1 MRRLRS
7 RGMAALVGNG
17 LMAGLLSAL
26 VFAPVTT
33 AVALPKGD
41 EPSVRARAL
50 DAPVP
55 QATEPTLKKAP
66 KASWPEPVK
75 ATLDLR
81 AGSGPAKA
89 SVVTV
94 RPAAAKAAKAAAA
107 AKPAGHAPAKVELQ
121 VLDRKKAEAAGG
133 LGLAVRVARKDGG
146 ATTGAVDVSIDY
158 SGFAHAYGGDFAN
171 RLRMVKLPAC
181 AATTPEAKACQ
192 KAQYVPAH
200 NDSGRQTLTATVQA
214 APQTEQM
221 SGMYAV
227 SDPAVYTLTSGSSSD
242 KGDYRAS
249 TLSPTGKWD
258 VSLGSGAFTHS
269 VPIEI
274 PDPPM
279 GQAPDVS
286 LNYNSQAIDGRTSAS
301 NNQASW
307 VGMGWDLDVGYIE
320 RRYKNCT
327 QDGHPT
333 FGDLCWDSPN
343 SGADPNGA
351 NYVINLGGTTSELI
365 QDNTGTGSFHL
376 KDDEGWRVQKLN
388 GGYGSDNTDE
398 FWVITHQDGTRY
410 YFGWGRTERLNSQ
423 SEHEKTNSVL
433 TVPVVGDDEGEPC
446 HASYPN
452 PCKQAYRWNLDRV
465 VTPNEVE
472 NSYFYKKETNFY
484 RSVAAADKA
493 RSYDSASYLERI
505 DYGWSSQIPGAQL
518 PGQVDFQH
526 VNRCVERMSEQD
538 PLDNVTPD
546 CPTIDAKPSSYPDV
560 PVDLICDGP
569 EDGESCTG
577 KTYFPTFFQ
586 RGMLWDI
593 LVKVRDTNAAA
604 WDTVRQ
610 YQMKYA
616 LMDPSGAVGDQ
627 LWLDYIQRR
636 GYAGDDIT
644 LPTLNFN
651 GEWQDNEVG
660 DGELNFRRVNK
671 VFTDTGAV
679 ISATY
684 GHATDDGGAIDR
696 QCDANNLPSQ
706 SDNHYECFWQKWT
719 PEGSQTEK
727 SGWFK
732 KFVVTK
738 MVVDPGDLADGDPS
752 MTTTYEYDG
761 APGWRF
767 TADPIGKDEDE
778 SWSEWR
784 GYGKVLVTT
793 GAGSNK
799 HSTYYWLYRGLDGDR
814 TSKTDPAQ
822 TRTVKIADSDGKEW
836 TDSPWLAGRTLET
849 SSRDH
854 EDKAQSRQWH
864 EYWTHNTAQ
873 YTGLPDARFVR
884 EDRTRSLEKLATS
897 SDDPATWREH
907 IVENE
912 YDDNEAASTTY
923 GLPMRIDDW
932 GATGVSDNTCTEY
945 GRTYNTDTL
954 DGTGTKRWM
963 VYQDDERHYSV
974 SCTTQAED
982 QAAGQDTLHQ
992 DKRTVTFYDHA
1003 ASFTENDTNLT
1014 DGNATE
1020 VRVYT
1025 DAATYRAAKSDYD
1038 DAGRRIKAWD
1048 GKNNLTTTAYNP
1060 PTSWPLDGITTTTPD
1075 PDGSTGPGTAMTNSE
1090 YDSRF
1095 FGRPWKT
1102 VDANGNITHV
1112 VYDAVGRLAQVFKPT
1127 ESANYPDGNPS
1138 MKFAYDVP
1146 VAASET
1152 GVPDVATGADMRTTT
1167 ETLQKGATY
1176 AKSVVY
1182 SDGLGRER
1190 EKQEPSATGTGRT
1203 VTVTRYD
1210 SSGNVAGTSAP
1221 FYNSGATGSGPVNA
1235 AVADLPSYTD
1245 AEVDW
1250 AGRTTLSQIQVNG
1263 VVQPVNKTVTRYGG
1277 ADLTT
1282 VFPPTG
1288 GPVDT
1293 YTDVYGR
1300 TEKVVEHI
1308 GAESYTTSY
1317 EYTRSGKLK
1326 YIHDSRG
1333 NTTHYT
1339 YNWAGDRLTT
1349 EDPDAGAS
1357 STTYDANGQVLTTK
1371 DANNTV
1377 LTYEYDNL
1385 MRSTKTK
1392 QGTTVLTSRTYDSAT
1407 GGKGLPA
1414 ASTTYSGGQAYTAKV
1429 NTYDAG
1435 GRPTSKTVT
1444 VPDDGAGLA
1453 GSYTFGYGY
1462 DSVDHVTSV
1471 NYPAIGGLP
1480 QETVT
1485 TDYTTQG
1492 RLSKVSS
1499 ALTTYLSGTGYD
1511 GLGRLTSRGFG
1522 TTGTG
1527 TSLTRTF
1534 AYDDANGTGWL
1545 KNIVTTTVK
1554 DGTGTKVQ
1562 DDTYTRDGAGAVTAL
1577 RASVDNQQ
1585 ECYRYD
1591 DLNRLTDAWT
1601 TAATTCGSTPQSDF
1615 AGPAPYQTKYA
1626 YDRMGNIQAVVDT
1639 TQSGSVQKDY
1649 AYAGYSA
1656 DESTYTP
1663 DQPHPHAVASV
1674 TSPSGTDTY
1683 GYDAAGQL
1691 KSRTLGG
1698 VASTLDWT
1706 PERRL
1711 ASIIQKKTG
1720 GDETTRYVY
1729 DADGDVLLRTSKQE
1743 NVLYLDGHELHKSG
1757 TAAAKASR
1765 YYSAGDASL
1774 AMRTADGSA
1783 NGVLTWLLGDG
1794 QASTQ
1799 LAVSVAGVVTRRR
1812 YTPFGAQRGATGL
1825 AGGSDR
1831 GFLGKAEDDSTGF
1844 SLLGARVYD
1853 PQLGRFLSTD
1863 PMQSPYEPQKL
1874 SSYSYSA
1881 NDPVNYSDPTG
1892 LDRAC
1897 RCGHRPPLVVNGKPS
1912 GQHTSGGIP
1921 NTPRGPATAPA
1932 PGCDQA
1938 CQNALNA
1945 LVNTQKG
1952 LNKRL
1957 AVELRNYVYVLGGNM
1972 KPCIEGAEVSS
1983 GVAAGCADLQ
1993 GQTSDVVW
2001 QDVLQRW
2008 LDGKGGALTFGAG
2021 AKITQQLA
2029 TGPHNREL
2037 LKYLTRSVDA
2047 DWDLP
2052 PSMLGGDA
2060 SYSDPKTNIF
2070 KDLWGMKTDGQGGT
2084 GTPDAFLG
2092 SYNEVFQVV
2101 NINKKKRE
2109 FTVAVAA
2116 FNNTG
2121 TKSLFHLPDWTG
2133 IGMERGQGHQMASV
2147 HQTYYYTMTIRE

>member
-1 MRRLRS
+1 
-7 RGMAALVGNG
+7 MAALVSKG

-26 VFAPVTT
+26 VVAPTAT
-33 AVALPKGD
+33 AVALPRAD

-55 QATEPTLKKAP
+55 QAAEPTLTQAP
-66 KASWPEPVK
+66 KVSWPAPSV
-75 ATLDLR
+75 ATVELGTTAKSVGTPSVSVRR
-81 AGSGPAKA
+81 AKSGPEAKA
-89 SVVTV
+89 KS
-94 RPAAAKAAKAAAA
+94 
-107 AKPAGHAPAKVELQ
+107 AGLSADLPPSKVDVQ
-121 VLDRKKAEAAGG
+121 VLDHGQAEAAGG
-133 LGLAVRVARKDGG
+133 LGLALRVSRKDGG
-146 ATTGAVDVSIDY
+146 RTAGPVEVSIDY
-158 SGFAHAYGGDFAN
+158 SGFATAYGGDFAS
-171 RLRMVKLPAC
+171 RLRMVRLPAC
-181 AATTPEAKACQ
+181 AATTPEVAACQ
-192 KAQYVPAH
+192 RTQYVTAK
-200 NDSGRQTLTATVQA
+200 NDTGRKSLTAVVEA
-214 APQTEQM
+214 APETRRI
-221 SGMYAV
+221 SGMAALAEPSVYAL
-227 SDPAVYTLTSGSSSD
+227 ASGSSSD

-258 VSLGSGAFTHS
+258 VSLGSGAFTYS
-269 VPIEI
+269 VPIEV
-274 PDPPM
+274 PEPPM
-279 GQAPDVS
+279 GKAPELS
-286 LNYNSQAIDGRTSAS
+286 LDYNSQSIDGRTSGS

-307 VGMGWDLDVGYIE
+307 VGMGWDLNVGFIE

-343 SGADPNGA
+343 SGQDPNGA

-365 QDNTGTGSFHL
+365 QDGTGTGSFHL
-376 KDDEGWRVQKLN
+376 LDDPGWRVQKLN

-423 SEHEKTNSVL
+423 SAYEKTNSVL
-433 TVPVVGDDEGEPC
+433 TVPVVGDDAGEPC

-472 NSYFYKKETNFY
+472 NTYFYTKEQNFY

-526 VNRCVERMSEQD
+526 VNRCVERMAEKD
-538 PLDNVTPD
+538 PLNHTTPD
-546 CPTIDAKPSSYPDV
+546 CPTIDAKPESYPDV

-569 EDGESCTG
+569 EDGESCVG

-593 LVKVRDTNAAA
+593 VIKVRDDNAAA

-616 LMDPSGAVGDQ
+616 LMDPAGAVGDQ

-636 GYAGDDIT
+636 GYSGDDIT
-644 LPTLNFN
+644 LPTINFN
-651 GEWQDNEVG
+651 GEWQDNKVG
-660 DGELNFRRVNK
+660 AGELNFRRMNK
-671 VFTDTGAV
+671 VFTDTGAT
-679 ISATY
+679 ITATY
-684 GHATDDGGAIDR
+684 GHATDDAGAIDR
-696 QCDANNLPSQ
+696 QCDENNLPSQ
-706 SDNHYECFWQKWT
+706 SSNAYECFWQKWT
-719 PEGSQTEK
+719 PEGSETER

-732 KFVVTK
+732 KFVVTR
-738 MVVDPGDLADGDPS
+738 VVADPGDAGDGDPA
-752 MTTTYEYDG
+752 MTTEYEYDG

-767 TADPIGKDEDE
+767 TADPIAKDEDE

-814 TSKTDPAQ
+814 TVKTDPAQ
-822 TRTVKIADSDGKEW
+822 TRSVKVTDSDGAEW
-836 TDSPWLAGRTLET
+836 TDSPWLAGKTLET

-873 YTGLPDARFVR
+873 YVGLPDARFVR
-884 EDRTRSLEKLATS
+884 EKKTRSLEKLATS
-897 SDDPATWREH
+897 SDASATWREH

-912 YDDNEAASTTY
+912 YDDNEAASTTF
-923 GLPMRIDDW
+923 GLPMRIDEW
-932 GATGVSDNTCTEY
+932 GATGVSDNSCTEY
-945 GRTYNTDTL
+945 GRAYNTDVL

-963 VYQDDERHYSV
+963 VYQDDDRHYNV
-974 SCTTQAED
+974 SCTTVAAD
-982 QAAGQDTLHQ
+982 QAAGNDTLHQ
-992 DKRTVTFYDHA
+992 DKRTITFYDGA
-1003 ASFTENDTNLT
+1003 TSFSENDTKLT

-1020 VRVYT
+1020 VRVHT
-1025 DAATYRAAKSDYD
+1025 DATAYRAARSEYD
-1038 DAGRRIKAWD
+1038 GAGRRTKAWD
-1048 GKNNLTTTAYNP
+1048 GRNNLTTTTYNP
-1060 PTSWPLDGITTTTPD
+1060 ATSWPNDGITTTTPD
-1075 PDGSTGPGTAMTNSE
+1075 PDGTGPGTPMATTE
-1090 YDSRF
+1090 YYSRF
-1095 FGRPWKT
+1095 FGRPWKS
-1102 VDANGNITHV
+1102 VDANGNTTRV
-1112 VYDAVGRLAQVFKPT
+1112 VYDAVGRVSQVFKPA
-1127 ESANYPDGNPS
+1127 ESANYPAGNPTLRFS
-1138 MKFAYDVP
+1138 YGVP
-1146 VAASET
+1146 VADSPT
-1152 GVPDVATGADMRTTT
+1152 GVPDVATGAGLKTTS
-1167 ETLQKGATY
+1167 EALQSGSTY
-1176 AKSVVY
+1176 AQSIVY

-1190 EKQEPSATGTGRT
+1190 EKHETAPSGAGRI

-1221 FYNSGATGSGPVNA
+1221 FYNSGAMGSAPVNP

-1245 AEVDW
+1245 AVVDW
-1250 AGRTTLSQIQVNG
+1250 AGRTTLTQIQVNG

-1293 YTDVYGR
+1293 YTDVFGR

-1308 GAESYTTSY
+1308 GAESLTTSY
-1317 EYTRSGKLK
+1317 EYTRSGDLK

-1339 YNWAGDRLTT
+1339 YNWAGDRVTT

-1357 STTYDANGQVLTTK
+1357 STTYDGNGQVATTQ
-1371 DANNTV
+1371 DANGTV
-1377 LTYEYDNL
+1377 LSYEYDNL
-1385 MRSTKTK
+1385 LRGTRTK
-1392 QGTTVLTSRTYDSAT
+1392 QGTTVLTSQAYDTAT

-1414 ASTTYSGGQAYTAKV
+1414 AGTTYAGALAYTTRV
-1429 NTYDAG
+1429 NAYDAN
-1435 GRPTSKTVT
+1435 GRPTSKSVT

-1453 GSYTFGYGY
+1453 GSYTFGFGY
-1462 DSVDHVTSV
+1462 DSADHVTSV
-1471 NYPAIGGLP
+1471 AYPAIGGLP
-1480 QETVT
+1480 AETVT
-1485 TDYTTQG
+1485 TAYTPQG

-1499 ALTTYLSGTGYD
+1499 GLATYLSGTGYD
-1511 GLGRLTSRGFG
+1511 NYGRLTSRSFG
-1522 TTGTG
+1522 TVGTD

-1534 AYDDANGTGWL
+1534 GYDDANGTGWL
-1545 KNIVTTTVK
+1545 KNVVTNTLRN
-1554 DGTGTKVQ
+1554 GTSTKVQ
-1562 DDTYTRDGAGAVTAL
+1562 DDTYTHDNGGSVSSL
-1577 RASVDNQQ
+1577 RASTDNQQ

-1601 TAATTCGSTPQSDF
+1601 TAATSCGTTPGSDF
-1615 AGPAPYQTKYA
+1615 AGPAPYQTQYG
-1626 YDRMGNIQAVVDT
+1626 YDGMGNIQSVTDT
-1639 TQSGSVQKDY
+1639 RQGGATTKKDY

-1663 DQPHPHAVASV
+1663 DQPRPHAVASV
-1674 TSPSGTDTY
+1674 TSPSGKDTY
-1683 GYDAAGQL
+1683 DYDASGQL
-1691 KSRTLGG
+1691 KNRTVAG
-1698 VASTLDWT
+1698 VASSLAWT
-1706 PERRL
+1706 PQRRL
-1711 ASIIQKKTG
+1711 ASITQKKAT
-1720 GDETTRYVY
+1720 GDETTRYVR
-1729 DADGDVLLRTSKQE
+1729 DAEGNVLLRTTPQE
-1743 NVLYLDGHELHKSG
+1743 NVLYVDGHEVRKVG
-1757 TAAAKASR
+1757 TAAAKATR
-1765 YYSAGDASL
+1765 YYTAGDASV

-1794 QASTQ
+1794 QASAQ
-1799 LAVSVAGVVTRRR
+1799 LAITVAGLVTRRR
-1812 YTPFGAQRGATGL
+1812 YTPFGAQRGSTGP
-1825 AGGSDR
+1825 APGSDR
-1831 GFLGKAEDDSTGF
+1831 GFVGMAEDDSTGF

-1853 PQLGRFLSTD
+1853 PNLGRFLSTD
-1863 PMQSPYEPQKL
+1863 PLQSPYEPQKL

-1881 NDPVNYSDPTG
+1881 NDPVNFSDPTG

-1897 RCGHRPPLVVNGKPS
+1897 RCGSRPPLVVNGKPT

-1938 CQNALNA
+1938 CRNALNS
-1945 LVNTQKG
+1945 LVNAQEKF
-1952 LNKRL
+1952 NKRL
-1957 AVELRNYVYVLGGNM
+1957 AKELRKYVYVLGGNM
-1972 KPCIEGAEVSS
+1972 KPCVDGAEVSS
-1983 GVAAGCADLQ
+1983 GVAAGCADFQ
-1993 GQTSDVVW
+1993 GQTSNVVW

-2008 LDGKGGALTFGAG
+2008 LDGKGGALSFGAG

-2029 TGPHNREL
+2029 TGPHNREM
-2037 LKYLTRSVDA
+2037 LKYLFQVADAA

-2052 PSMLGGDA
+2052 PSMVGGDA
-2060 SYSDPKTNIF
+2060 SHADPKTNIA
-2070 KDLWGMKTDGQGGT
+2070 KDIWGMKTDGQGGNE
-2084 GTPDAFLG
+2084 TPDAFLG
-2092 SYNEVFQVV
+2092 SFNEVYQVV
-2101 NINKKKRE
+2101 NVDKKKRQL
-2109 FTVAVAA
+2109 TVAFAA

-2121 TKSLFHLPDWTG
+2121 TKSMFHLPDWTG
-2133 IGMERGQGHQMASV
+2133 IGMERGQGKQLGSV
-2147 HQTYYYTMTIRE
+2147 HQTYFWTMTIRE

>member
-1 MRRLRS
+1 
-7 RGMAALVGNG
+7 MAALVGKAMVAG
-17 LMAGLLSAL
+17 LMSAL
-26 VFAPVTT
+26 VVVPSAT
-33 AVALPKGD
+33 AVTAPEGD
-41 EPSVRARAL
+41 EPRVRARAL
-50 DAPVP
+50 DASVP
-55 QATEPTLKKAP
+55 QATEPTLEKAP
-66 KASWPEPVK
+66 GVSWPKAGK
-75 ATLDLR
+75 ATVDLR
-81 AGSGPAKA
+81 TAPRTAGT
-89 SVVTV
+89 SVVSV
-94 RPAAAKAAKAAAA
+94 RPAKPRAAAGA
-107 AKPAGHAPAKVELQ
+107 RSSAGATDPSKVDVE
-121 VLDRKKAEAAGG
+121 VLDHKKAEAAGG
-133 LGLAVRVARKDGG
+133 LGLALRVSRKDGG
-146 ATTGAVDVSIDY
+146 STAGPVEVSIDY
-158 SGFAHAYGGDFAN
+158 SGFAHAYGGDFAS
-171 RLRMVKLPAC
+171 RLRLIQLPSC
-181 AATTPEAKACQ
+181 AATTPGVKACQ
-192 KAQYVPAH
+192 RSRFVAAD
-200 NDSGRQTLTATVQA
+200 NDTSGQTLTAMVEA
-214 APQTEQM
+214 APQTRQI
-221 SGMYAV
+221 SGMAAV
-227 SDPAVYTLTSGSSSD
+227 SEPAVYALTSGSSSD

-258 VSLGSGAFTHS
+258 VSLGSGAFTYS
-269 VPIEI
+269 VPIEV
-274 PDPPM
+274 PEPPM
-279 GQAPDVS
+279 GKAPEIS

-307 VGMGWDLDVGYIE
+307 VGMGWDLNVGYIE
-320 RRYKNCT
+320 RRYKNCA

-343 SGADPNGA
+343 SSQDPNGA
-351 NYVINLGGTTSELI
+351 NYVINLGGTTSALV
-365 QDNTGTGSFHL
+365 QDGNGTGSFHL
-376 KDDEGWRVQKLN
+376 LDDPGWRVQKLN

-410 YFGWGRTERLNSQ
+410 YFGWGRSERLNSQ
-423 SEHEKTNSVL
+423 NTYEKTNSVL
-433 TVPVVGDDEGEPC
+433 TVPVIGDDAGEPC
-446 HASYPN
+446 KPSYPN

-472 NSYFYKKETNFY
+472 NTYFYTKETNFY

-526 VNRCVERMSEQD
+526 VNRCVERMAEKD

-546 CPTIDAKPSSYPDV
+546 CPTIDAKPESYPDV

-569 EDGESCTG
+569 EDGESCAG

-586 RGMLWDI
+586 RAMLWDI
-593 LVKVRDTNAAA
+593 VVRVRDDNAAA

-636 GYAGDDIT
+636 GYSGADIT
-644 LPTLNFN
+644 LPTINFN
-651 GEWQDNEVG
+651 GEWQDNKVG
-660 DGELNFRRVNK
+660 AGELNFRRVSK
-671 VFTDTGAV
+671 VFTDTGAT

-684 GHATDDGGAIDR
+684 GHATDDGGAISR
-696 QCDANNLPSQ
+696 QCDENDPPAQSANA
-706 SDNHYECFWQKWT
+706 YECFWQKWT
-719 PEGSQTEK
+719 PEGTETERT
-727 SGWFK
+727 GWFK
-732 KFVVTK
+732 KFVVKK
-738 MVVDPGDLADGDPS
+738 MVVDPGDLAEGDPA

-767 TADPIGKDEDE
+767 TADPITKDEDE

-793 GAGSNK
+793 GANANK
-799 HSTYYWLYRGLDGDR
+799 HSTYHWLYRGLDGDR
-814 TSKTDPAQ
+814 TAKTDPSQ
-822 TRTVKIADSDGKEW
+822 TRAVKVTDSEGKEW

-884 EDRTRSLEKLATS
+884 ENKTRTLEKLSTS
-897 SDDPATWREH
+897 SDDPVTWREH
-907 IVENE
+907 VVENE
-912 YDDNEAASTTY
+912 YDDTETASTSF

-932 GATGVSDNTCTEY
+932 GVTAVSDNTCTEY
-945 GRTYNTDTL
+945 GRAYNTDTL
-954 DGTGTKRWM
+954 DATGTKRWM

-974 SCTTQAED
+974 SCTAQAAD
-982 QAAGQDTLHQ
+982 QAAGNDTLHQ
-992 DKRTVTFYDHA
+992 DRRTVTFFDHA
-1003 ASFTENDTNLT
+1003 TSFTENDTKLN

-1020 VRVYT
+1020 LRVYT
-1025 DAATYRAAKSDYD
+1025 DASTYRSAKSDYD

-1048 GKNNLTTTAYNP
+1048 GKNNATTTTYSPA
-1060 PTSWPLDGITTTTPD
+1060 TSWPTDGITTTTPD
-1075 PDGSTGPGTAMTNSE
+1075 PDGTGPGTAMKNTVHT
-1090 YDSRF
+1090 SRF

-1102 VDANGNITHV
+1102 VDANGNTTRV
-1112 VYDAVGRLAQVFKPT
+1112 EYDAVGRLSKVFKPS

-1138 MKFAYDVP
+1138 LRFAYSVP
-1146 VAASET
+1146 VAASAT
-1152 GVPDVATGADMRTTT
+1152 GVPDVATGAGLRTTS
-1167 ETLQKGATY
+1167 EALQSGSTY

-1190 EKQEPSATGTGRT
+1190 EKQEPAPSGTGRI
-1203 VTVTRYD
+1203 VTTTRYD

-1221 FYNSGATGSGPVNA
+1221 FHSAGAAGSGQVNPA
-1235 AVADLPSYTD
+1235 LTDLPSYTD
-1245 AEVDW
+1245 AVVDW
-1250 AGRTTLSQIQVNG
+1250 AGRTTLTQIQVNG
-1263 VVQPVNKTVTRYGG
+1263 VTQPVNKTVTRYGG

-1282 VFPPTG
+1282 VFPPSG

-1293 YTDVYGR
+1293 YTDVFGR
-1300 TEKVVEHI
+1300 TAKVIEHI

-1339 YNWAGDRLTT
+1339 YNWAGDRVTT
-1349 EDPDAGAS
+1349 DDPDAGAS
-1357 STTYDANGQVLTTK
+1357 SSTYDANGQVATTT
-1371 DANNTV
+1371 DANDTV
-1377 LTYEYDNL
+1377 LTYEYDSL
-1385 MRSTKTK
+1385 MRATRTKL
-1392 QGTTVLTSRTYDSAT
+1392 GTTVLTNRTYDTVT

-1414 ASTTYSGGQAYTAKV
+1414 TATTYTGGRPYTSKV
-1429 NTYDAG
+1429 DAYDAN

-1462 DSVDHVTSV
+1462 DTADHVTSV

-1485 TDYTTQG
+1485 TGYTAQG

-1499 ALTTYLSGTGYD
+1499 GLATYLSGTDYD
-1511 GLGRLTSRGFG
+1511 DYGRLTSRTLG
-1522 TTGTG
+1522 TAGTG
-1527 TSLTRTF
+1527 TSVTRTF
-1534 AYDDANGTGWL
+1534 GYDDANGTGWL
-1545 KNIVTTTVK
+1545 KNVVTSTLK
-1554 DGTGTKVQ
+1554 NGTGTKVQ
-1562 DDTYTRDGAGAVTAL
+1562 DDTYTRDNGGSVTSL

-1601 TAATTCGSTPQSDF
+1601 TAATSCGSTPQSDF
-1615 AGPAPYQTKYA
+1615 TGPAPYQTKYA
-1626 YDRMGNIQAVVDT
+1626 YDRLGNIQSVVDT
-1639 TQSGSVQKDY
+1639 TSSGSTTKDY

-1656 DESTYTP
+1656 DESAYTP
-1663 DQPHPHAVASV
+1663 DQPRPHAVASV
-1674 TSPSGTDTY
+1674 TSPSGKDTY

-1691 KSRTLGG
+1691 TSRTAAGI
-1698 VASTLDWT
+1698 ASTLTWT
-1706 PERRL
+1706 PERQL
-1711 ASIIQKKTG
+1711 ASITQKKTG
-1720 GDETTRYVY
+1720 GDETTRYVR
-1729 DADGDVLLRTSKQE
+1729 DADGNVLLRTSVRE
-1743 NVLYLDGHELHKSG
+1743 HVLYLDGHELRKAG
-1757 TAAAKASR
+1757 TTAAKATR
-1765 YYSAGDASL
+1765 YYAAEDANL

-1783 NGVLTWLLGDG
+1783 TGVLTWLLGDG

-1799 LAVSVAGVVTRRR
+1799 LAITTAGVVTRRR
-1812 YTPFGAQRGATGL
+1812 YTPFGAQRGSTGL
-1825 AGGSDR
+1825 SSASDR
-1831 GFLGKAEDDSTGF
+1831 GYVGMAEDDSTGF
-1844 SLLGARVYD
+1844 SLTGARVYD

-1863 PMQSPYEPQKL
+1863 PLQSPYQPQKL

-1897 RCGHRPPLVVNGKPS
+1897 RCGDRPPLEVGGRPT
-1912 GQHTSGGIP
+1912 GRHTSGGIP
-1921 NTPRGPATAPA
+1921 NAPRGPATAPA

-1938 CQNALNA
+1938 CKNALNA
-1945 LVNTQKG
+1945 LVWDQKG

-1957 AVELRNYVYVLGGNM
+1957 AVELRNYVFVLGGNT
-1972 KPCIEGAEVSS
+1972 KPCVNGAEVSS

-1993 GQTSDVVW
+1993 GQTSNVVW

-2008 LDGKGGALTFGAG
+2008 LDGKGGSLSFGAG

-2029 TGPHNREL
+2029 TGPHNQQVMKWL
-2037 LKYLTRSVDA
+2037 SQAIDA
-2047 DWDLP
+2047 YWDMPLAEV
-2052 PSMLGGDA
+2052 GGDA
-2060 SYSDPKTNIF
+2060 SYRDPKTNIL
-2070 KDLWGMKTDGQGGT
+2070 KDIWGMKTDGQGGH
-2084 GTPDAFLG
+2084 GTPDAFMG
-2092 SYNEVFQVV
+2092 SFNQVYQVV

-2109 FTVAVAA
+2109 FTVAFAA

-2133 IGMERGQGHQMASV
+2133 IGMERGQGKQMASV
-2147 HQTYYYTMTIRE
+2147 HQTYYWTMTVRQ